1 MIITH
6 LRATNWRNF
15 QQIDVPLTVR
25 QFIVGPNASGKS
37 NLLDIFRFL
46 QDIAKNEGGG
56 LQEAVAGR
64 GGVPIIRNL
73 VTEQE
78 AEIAIDISLADT
90 LQRDESYRSRP
101 APASTAELFRCTR
114 YLDDV
119 RRDRGSIETD
129 TTPDRRR
136 RFPTK
141 FLPPLNLSLGDGT
154 QNDH

>member
-90 LQRDESYRSRP
+90 LQRDESHRSRP
-101 APASTAELFRCTR
+101 APASTARLFRCTR
-114 YLDDV
+114 YLDEV
-119 RRDRGSIETD
+119 RRGSRLHRNRHD
-129 TTPDRRR
+129 TRPPKTISNKIPAATESIIGRRD
-136 RFPTK
+136 PK
-141 FLPPLNLSLGDGT
+141 
-154 QNDH
+154 

>member
-1 MIITH
+1 MREQRTLFDLTQDGWVIGKKIQ
-6 LRATNWRNF
+6 RIYPEF
-15 QQIDVPLTVR
+15 DVSTFVSD
-25 QFIVGPNASGKS
+25 G
-37 NLLDIFRFL
+37 D
-46 QDIAKNEGGG
+46 
-56 LQEAVAGR
+56 
-64 GGVPIIRNL
+64 GGV
-73 VTEQE
+73 
-78 AEIAIDISLADT
+78 DT

-101 APASTAELFRCTR
+101 APASPAELFRCTC

>member
-6 LRATNWRNF
+6 LSATNWRNF

-37 NLLDIFRFL
+37 NFLDIFRFL

-78 AEIAIDISLADT
+78 AEIAIEIRLADT
-90 LQRDESYRSRP
+90 LESPETWRYAIGFRQVSK
-101 APASTAELFRCTR
+101 EL
-114 YLDDV
+114 
-119 RRDRGSIETD
+119 
-129 TTPDRRR
+129 
-136 RFPTK
+136 
-141 FLPPLNLSLGDGT
+141 
-154 QNDH
+154 

>member
-1 MIITH
+1 MRRVNPISWTSS
-6 LRATNWRNF
+6 
-15 QQIDVPLTVR
+15 V
-25 QFIVGPNASGKS
+25 
-37 NLLDIFRFL
+37 FL

-101 APASTAELFRCTR
+101 ASASPAELFRCTC
-114 YLDDV
+114 YLDTYV
-119 RRDRGSIETD
+119 RIEA
-129 TTPDRRR
+129 PSK
-136 RFPTK
+136 PTRHPTAEDD
-141 FLPPLNLSLGDGT
+141 FQ
-154 QNDH
+154 QNSCRH